1 MYSSLTVAVAGA
13 GFIGPVHVEG
23 LRRLGIRVKGLAGKD
38 LAESEA
44 ACAQIGLAHAYASID
59 ELLADDEVD
68 AVHLA
73 VPNVLHYPMVKKAL
87 AAGKH
92 VMCEKPLAMTAEQG
106 KELVQL
112 AKASGLVAGVN
123 YNLRF
128 YPMNLEVRD
137 RVRGL
142 GAFAK
147 TQPARVFTVTGS
159 YQQDWLLY
167 DTDYNWRVLADQGGA
182 LRAVS
187 DIGTHWLDAV
197 HFVTGLKVESLLAD
211 LTTVHPQR
219 HRPVGEVRTFTGDA
233 PAAQATEAID
243 VTTDDC
249 ASILFKFEGGARG
262 QLFVSQ
268 VAAGHK
274 NRLTYDIATQDAA
287 YEFNSERPNELVIG
301 RRGSLNQILLKDPGL
316 QMGTAAPFI
325 NYPGGHNEGFPDT
338 FKQCFRSFYDAVLGR
353 DTERLFASFEDG
365 YRELVLCDAI
375 VESNEKQAWVRV

>member
-1 MYSSLTVAVAGA
+1 MYNTLTVAVAGA

-23 LRRLGIRVKGLAGKD
+23 IRRLGIRVKGMLGKD
-38 LAESEA
+38 LEEATA
-44 ACAQIGLAHAYASID
+44 ACKQLNLAHPYASFE
-59 ELLADDEVD
+59 ELLTDEEID

-73 VPNVLHYPMVKKAL
+73 VPNVLHYPMVKQAL

-92 VMCEKPLAMTAEQG
+92 VLCEKPLAMTAAQG
-106 KELVQL
+106 AELVEL
-112 AKASGLVAGVN
+112 ARESGLTAGVN

-137 RVRGL
+137 RL
-142 GAFAK
+142 AADD
-147 TQPARVFTVTGS
+147 ARIFSVTGS

-187 DIGTHWLDAV
+187 DIGTHWLDLV
-197 HFVTGLKVESLLAD
+197 HFITGLEVEALLAD

-219 HRPVGEVRTFTGDA
+219 KRPVGEIASFTKEA
-233 PAAQATEAID
+233 EKERATETIT

-249 ASILFKFEGGARG
+249 ASILFKFKGGARG

-274 NRLTYDIATQDAA
+274 NQLKYDIATQAAA
-287 YEFNSERPNELVIG
+287 YEWNSERPNELHIG
-301 RRGSLNQILLKDPGL
+301 KRGEASQLLLKDPGI
-316 QMGTAAPFI
+316 MGATASRFI

-338 FKQCFRSFYDAVLGR
+338 FKQCFRSFYDAVLGNTAAG
-353 DTERLFASFEDG
+353 DALYATFPEG
-365 YRELVLCDAI
+365 HQELLLCDAI
-375 VESNEKQAWVRV
+375 LESNERQAWVYL

>member
-1 MYSSLTVAVAGA
+1 MYNTLTVAVAGA

-23 LRRLGIRVKGLAGKD
+23 IRRLGIRVKGMLGKD
-38 LAESEA
+38 LEESTS
-44 ACAQIGLAHAYASID
+44 ACKQLNLEHPYATFE
-59 ELLADDEVD
+59 ELLADEEID

-92 VMCEKPLAMTAEQG
+92 VMCEKPLAMTAGQG
-106 KELVQL
+106 AELVGL
-112 AKASGLVAGVN
+112 ARESGLTTGVN

-137 RVRGL
+137 RLAAEDTRI
-142 GAFAK
+142 FS
-147 TQPARVFTVTGS
+147 VTGS

-187 DIGTHWLDAV
+187 DIGTHWLDLV
-197 HFVTGLKVESLLAD
+197 HFVTGLEVEAILAD

-219 HRPVGEVRTFTGDA
+219 KRPLGEIASFTKESEKTR
-233 PAAQATEAID
+233 ATETID

-249 ASILFKFEGGARG
+249 ASILFKFKGGARG

-274 NRLTYDIATQDAA
+274 NQLKYDIATQAAA
-287 YEFNSERPNELVIG
+287 YEWNSERPNELSIG
-301 RRGSLNQILLKDPGL
+301 KRGEASQLLLKDPGI
-316 QMGTAAPFI
+316 MTGTASRFI

-338 FKQCFRSFYDAVLGR
+338 FKQCFRSFYDAVLGN
-353 DTERLFASFEDG
+353 TETNEALYATFPEG
-365 YRELVLCDAI
+365 HQELVLCDAI
-375 VESNEKQAWVRV
+375 LESNAKQGWVYL

>member
-1 MYSSLTVAVAGA
+1 MYNTLTVAVAGA

-23 LRRLGIRVKGLAGKD
+23 IRRLGIRVKGMLGKD
-38 LAESEA
+38 LEESTS
-44 ACAQIGLAHAYASID
+44 ACKQLNLEHPYATFE
-59 ELLADDEVD
+59 ELLADEEID

-92 VMCEKPLAMTAEQG
+92 VMCEKPLAMTAGQG
-106 KELVQL
+106 AELVGL
-112 AKASGLVAGVN
+112 ARESGLTTGVN

-137 RVRGL
+137 RLAAEDTRI
-142 GAFAK
+142 FS
-147 TQPARVFTVTGS
+147 VTGS

-187 DIGTHWLDAV
+187 DIGTHWLDLV
-197 HFVTGLKVESLLAD
+197 HFVTGLEVEAILAD

-219 HRPVGEVRTFTGDA
+219 RRPLGEIASFTKESEKTR
-233 PAAQATEAID
+233 ATETID

-249 ASILFKFEGGARG
+249 ASILFKFKGGARG

-274 NRLTYDIATQDAA
+274 NQLKYDIATQAAA
-287 YEFNSERPNELVIG
+287 YEWNSERPNELSIG
-301 RRGSLNQILLKDPGL
+301 KRGEASQLLLKDPGI
-316 QMGTAAPFI
+316 MTGTASRFI

-338 FKQCFRSFYDAVLGR
+338 FKQCFRSFYDAVLGN
-353 DTERLFASFEDG
+353 TETNEALYATFPEG
-365 YRELVLCDAI
+365 HQELVLCDAI
-375 VESNEKQAWVRV
+375 LESNAKQGWVYL

>member
-23 LRRLGIRVKGLAGKD
+23 LRRLGIRVKGLLGKD
-38 LAESEA
+38 LEESTA
-44 ACAQIGLAHAYASID
+44 ACKTLNLDHPYASFE
-59 ELLADDEVD
+59 ELLADTEVD

-73 VPNVLHYPMVKKAL
+73 VPNVLHYRMVKQAL

-92 VMCEKPLAMTAEQG
+92 VMCEKPLAMTSEESA
-106 KELVQL
+106 ELVEL
-112 AKASGLVAGVN
+112 ARQSGLKTAVN

-128 YPMNLEVRD
+128 YPINLHVRD
-137 RVRGL
+137 MLRAEEGRI
-142 GAFAK
+142 FS
-147 TQPARVFTVTGS
+147 VTGS

-187 DIGTHWLDAV
+187 DIGTHWLDLV
-197 HFVTGLKVESLLAD
+197 HFLTGLEAEAILAD

-219 HRPVGEVRTFTGDA
+219 KRPIGEVSSFTKDSEK
-233 PAAQATEAID
+233 AQATETID
-243 VTTDDC
+243 ITTDDC
-249 ASILFKFEGGARG
+249 ASILFKFRGGAKG

-274 NRLTYDIATQDAA
+274 NQLKYDIATQAAA
-287 YEFNSERPNELVIG
+287 YEWNSERPNELHVG
-301 RRGSLNQILLKDPGL
+301 RRGDLNQVLMKDPGL
-316 QMGTAAPFI
+316 MTGTAAPYV

-338 FKQCFRSFYDAVLGR
+338 FKQCFRSFYNAILGDAAAGEALYA
-353 DTERLFASFEDG
+353 TFADG
-365 YRELVLCDAI
+365 HRELILCDAI
-375 VESNEKQAWVRV
+375 LESHQKQAWVSIPG